1 VKESTSENS
10 FLYNFSNSNG
20 IYLPMQSLKALIA
33 RGESQFLEFK
43 FEVNS
48 ARDIS
53 ETLSAFA
60 NADGGTILVGVK
72 DNGVI
77 AGIRLEEELYVLE
90 AAADMYCKPAL
101 KPILKRWDIDGK
113 SVLEVVITEHFQK
126 PILSESQ
133 PGNWRAWIRIGAS
146 NRLASP
152 VHLRLWQMG
161 KNQEPPPST
170 FSEKE
175 KTILDLFNQKKRMS
189 LNQVSKFSRLPRYQ
203 VIRCLADFTRWEL
216 IGCEPE
222 ASGGYI
228 FTLREDFN

>member
-1 VKESTSENS
+1 MHLMSANCKA
-10 FLYNFSNSNG
+10 
-20 IYLPMQSLKALIA
+20 IYLTMQSLKSLIA
-33 RGESQFLEFK
+33 KGESQFLEFK

-60 NADGGTILVGVK
+60 NASGGTILVGVK

-90 AAADMYCKPAL
+90 AAADLYCKPAL
-101 KPILKRWDIDGK
+101 KPILKRWNIDGK
-113 SVLEVVITEHFQK
+113 SVLEVSIEEHFPK
-126 PILSESQ
+126 PVLSESQ
-133 PGNWRAWIRIGAS
+133 PENWRAWIRIGAS

-152 VHLRLWQMG
+152 IHIRLWQMG

-175 KTILDLFNQKKRMS
+175 KIILDLFNEKKWLS
-189 LNQVSKFSRLPRYQ
+189 LNQVSKFSRLPRHQ
-203 VIRCLADFTRWEL
+203 VIRSLADFTRWEL
-216 IGCEPE
+216 IKCEPE
-222 ASGGYI
+222 QSGGYV
-228 FTLREDFN
+228 FTLQEEI

>member
-1 VKESTSENS
+1 MNLHNFGDSYA
-10 FLYNFSNSNG
+10 LY
-20 IYLPMQSLKALIA
+20 LLMHSLKALIA
-33 RGESQFLEFK
+33 KGESQFLEFK

-60 NADGGTILVGVK
+60 NSDGGTILIGVK

-90 AAADMYCKPAL
+90 AAADMYCKPSL
-101 KPILKRWDIDGK
+101 KPVLKRWDIDGK
-113 SVLEVVITEHFQK
+113 SVLEVIIAEHFPK
-126 PILSESQ
+126 PVLSESQ

-152 VHLRLWQMG
+152 IHLRLWQMG

-175 KTILDLFNQKKRMS
+175 KTILDLFNQKKWMS

-216 IGCEPE
+216 IECEPE
-222 ASGGYI
+222 ASGGYV
-228 FTLREDFN
+228 FTLRDDLN